1 MFEEVTGLPD
11 QQKLE
16 AEALAFWRERRIF
29 EQLRA
34 RNRGGPRFSFLDGP
48 ITANNPMGVH
58 HAWGR
63 TLKDMVQRYWA
74 MRGRD
79 QRYQNG
85 FDCQGLWV
93 EVEVER
99 ELGFTSKRDIE
110 HYGIAEF
117 VQRCKERAA
126 RYAEVITN
134 ESIRLG
140 CWMDWDHS
148 YHTLSDENNYAIWHF
163 LKRCHQRGLI
173 YPGEDV
179 MPWCPRCGTG
189 ISQQEMAEGYQEVV
203 HPGVVLKMPLA
214 GRTAESLLVW
224 TTTPWTLTA
233 NVACAVHP
241 DLDYLRVRQGDET
254 YYLAAARAGEVL
266 SAEPWRAE
274 AKLVGRELVGLR
286 YRGPFDDLP
295 LQSEASR
302 LHRVISWDQVSE
314 SEGTGIVH
322 IAPGCGKEDYE
333 LGRAEG
339 LPVVAPVDEEGRFLT
354 EAGPLA
360 GLRAEEAE
368 PVLDALRRRGLLYR
382 ADDYRHSYPHCWR
395 CGSELLFHLVDEWF
409 IAMDPWR
416 EEIMRLA
423 ERVTWIPAYGR
434 EVELDWLRNMRD
446 WMISKKRYWG
456 LALPIWR
463 CGCGWFDVIGGRD
476 ELRERAIA
484 GWEQFD
490 GCSPHRP
497 WVDAVRIRCQ
507 RCGGPASRIPEVGNP
522 WLDAG
527 IVPYSTMGY
536 LQRVL
541 HHRND
546 GDARDGPQNPCTP
559 SLSAAAHYPDARHP
573 VEDRPE
579 WERWFPAELV
589 IECLPGQFRNWF
601 YVLLAMSAMLEGR
614 EPIRTVVGHSLVV
627 DEQGEE
633 MHKSKGNAIW
643 FAEAAEAMGGD
654 LVRWLSVSQ
663 PLPQPM
669 RFGYGRAEEV
679 RSWLRTLWNVY
690 SFFAIY
696 ANVDKWPWA
705 SKLDEQAVCSRPL
718 DRWLRA
724 RLAQT
729 ASAVAQAVETY
740 QPPAAAAALLQLLD
754 DLSNWWV
761 RRSRRR
767 FWKSAS
773 DADKQAAYRS
783 LHDALMAF
791 ARLLAPILP
800 FSAEALYQRLAR
812 PFADQLPESVHLCT
826 FPEPATDEEDRPLLE
841 ECERAR
847 AIVRLGRAAREKAG
861 LRVRQ
866 PLACATVFAEGAA
879 LSLPHFEQDVR
890 DELNV
895 KRLTFTSHRS
905 ALGDVFAEER
915 GLAVGL
921 EVRLTDELIAEGLAR
936 DLVRQ
941 VQNLRR
947 KAGLRVDQRI
957 CLWVQSDGPT
967 VSRAARQ
974 FERYL
979 AEETL
984 AADIRYLAP
993 PAGAL
998 RTECR
1003 LDRQSVRLGLRPV
1016 ELGPGR

>member
-1 MFEEVTGLPD
+1 
-11 QQKLE
+11 
-16 AEALAFWRERRIF
+16 
-29 EQLRA
+29 
-34 RNRGGPRFSFLDGP
+34 
-48 ITANNPMGVH
+48 
-58 HAWGR
+58 
-63 TLKDMVQRYWA
+63 
-74 MRGRD
+74 
-79 QRYQNG
+79 
-85 FDCQGLWV
+85 
-93 EVEVER
+93 
-99 ELGFTSKRDIE
+99 
-110 HYGIAEF
+110 
-117 VQRCKERAA
+117 
-126 RYAEVITN
+126 
-134 ESIRLG
+134 
-140 CWMDWDHS
+140 
-148 YHTLSDENNYAIWHF
+148 
-163 LKRCHQRGLI
+163 
-173 YPGEDV
+173 
-179 MPWCPRCGTG
+179 
-189 ISQQEMAEGYQEVV
+189 
-203 HPGVVLKMPLA
+203 
-214 GRTAESLLVW
+214 
-224 TTTPWTLTA
+224 
-233 NVACAVHP
+233 
-241 DLDYLRVRQGDET
+241 
-254 YYLAAARAGEVL
+254 
-266 SAEPWRAE
+266 
-274 AKLVGRELVGLR
+274 
-286 YRGPFDDLP
+286 
-295 LQSEASR
+295 
-302 LHRVISWDQVSE
+302 
-314 SEGTGIVH
+314 
-322 IAPGCGKEDYE
+322 
-333 LGRAEG
+333 
-339 LPVVAPVDEEGRFLT
+339 
-354 EAGPLA
+354 
-360 GLRAEEAE
+360 
-368 PVLDALRRRGLLYR
+368 
-382 ADDYRHSYPHCWR
+382 
-395 CGSELLFHLVDEWF
+395 
-409 IAMDPWR
+409 
-416 EEIMRLA
+416 
-423 ERVTWIPAYGR
+423 
-434 EVELDWLRNMRD
+434 
-446 WMISKKRYWG
+446 
-456 LALPIWR
+456 
-463 CGCGWFDVIGGRD
+463 
-476 ELRERAIA
+476 
-484 GWEQFD
+484 
-490 GCSPHRP
+490 
-497 WVDAVRIRCQ
+497 
-507 RCGGPASRIPEVGNP
+507 
-522 WLDAG
+522 
-527 IVPYSTMGY
+527 
-536 LQRVL
+536 
-541 HHRND
+541 
-546 GDARDGPQNPCTP
+546 
-559 SLSAAAHYPDARHP
+559 
-573 VEDRPE
+573 
-579 WERWFPAELV
+579 V

-705 SKLDEQAVCSRPL
+705 SKLDEQALPSRPL

-767 FWKSAS
+767 FWKSPS
-773 DADKQAAYRS
+773 DADKEAAYRS
-783 LHDALMAF
+783 LHDALMTF
-791 ARLLAPILP
+791 ARLLAPIVP

-812 PFADQLPESVHLCT
+812 PFADQLAESVHLCA
-826 FPEPATDEEDRPLLE
+826 FPESATAEEDRPLLE

-866 PLACATVFAEGAA
+866 PLACATVFAEGGA

-984 AADIRYLAP
+984 AADIRYLDP